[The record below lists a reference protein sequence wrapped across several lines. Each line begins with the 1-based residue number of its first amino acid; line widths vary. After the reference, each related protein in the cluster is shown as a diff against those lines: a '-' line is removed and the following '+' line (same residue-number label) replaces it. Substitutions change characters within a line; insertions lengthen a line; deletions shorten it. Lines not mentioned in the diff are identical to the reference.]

1 MNAALISI
9 MFGEYGGNDKGESSR
24 PDQKQRVDIAVDGG
38 HNSGIQRIVGRKQV
52 VITKKKRKLSLND

>member
-1 MNAALISI
+1 